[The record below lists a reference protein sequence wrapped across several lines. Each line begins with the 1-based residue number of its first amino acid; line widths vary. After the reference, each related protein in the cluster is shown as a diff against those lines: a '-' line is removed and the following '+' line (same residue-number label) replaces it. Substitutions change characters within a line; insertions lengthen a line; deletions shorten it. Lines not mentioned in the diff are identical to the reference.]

1 MKVVYMSMTGQTRR
15 FINKLEMDS
24 LEITPDNAFQEIS
37 EPYIVIV
44 PTYDIEVT
52 EIINDFIETGNNH
65 YHLRGVAGS
74 GNLNFNDY
82 FCFTAKDLA
91 NDYHVPLL
99 HCFEFQGT
107 DQDVKILK
115 EKVSELG

>member
-1 MKVVYMSMTGQTRR
+1 MTGQTRR
-15 FINKLEMDS
+15 FVKKLAMDA
-24 LEITPDNAFQEIS
+24 LEIHPDNAFQEIF

-52 EIINDFIETGNNH
+52 EIINDFIETGTNRNF
-65 YHLRGVAGS
+65 LKGVAGS
-74 GNLNFNDY
+74 GNLNFNDL
-82 FCFTAKDLA
+82 FCYTAKDIA
-91 NDYHVPLL
+91 KNYQVPLL

-107 DQDVKILK
+107 AEDVKILK